1 MLRVSLAI
9 LLLLLLFKG
18 AAAQQG
24 AERADFLITIAWPR
38 ALAKQTDA
46 GYNDVA
52 RALGINRRGYYRAGH
67 AALILVNAA
76 DSSCHYFDFGRY
88 HSPFGTG
95 RVRSATSDHDLALRT
110 KAHIQGR
117 RILNFRELLEEV
129 LKNPSSHASG
139 PMWAG
144 YVRADFQSA
153 VEAAERLQ
161 EASPTVYGPFVKG
174 GTNCTRFVR
183 TVALKAK
190 MPLAHRARMAVV
202 PMLTPTPLN
211 NVAALWHHV
220 RIPKKENVVL
230 EECKVRRY
238 CPPVLLDTTLP
249 APPRPITV
257 PEDAQWVAGETSGSW
272 FQLTPE
278 GDGPSTSSGQ
288 AFRLTRYC
296 GDGPMECTS
305 LLRSDGWVL
314 RLEGNFKIIPMSH
327 CAEVRVV
334 DADGKLHTLSAP

>member
-1 MLRVSLAI
+1 MPRLS
-9 LLLLLLFKG
+9 LLLLFLLAKG
-18 AAAQQG
+18 VYAQQP
-24 AERADFLITIAWPR
+24 AHRNDFLITIAWPR

-46 GYNDVA
+46 WYNDVA
-52 RALGINRRGYYRAGH
+52 RVLGLNRRGYYRAGH

-95 RVRSATSDHDLALRT
+95 RVRSATTDHDLALRS

-117 RILNFRELLEEV
+117 RILNFRELLDEV

-153 VEAAERLQ
+153 LAEAERLQ
-161 EASPTVYGPFVKG
+161 AESPTIYGPFVKG

-183 TVALKAK
+183 SVALKARI
-190 MPLAHRARMAVV
+190 PLAHHLRMAVV
-202 PMLTPTPLN
+202 PMLTPTTLN

-220 RIPKKENVVL
+220 RIPKRENVVL

-257 PEDAQWVAGETSGSW
+257 PEDAQWVAGETGGSW
-272 FQLTPE
+272 FHLSVE
-278 GDGPSTSSGQ
+278 GDG
-288 AFRLTRYC
+288 FRLNRFC
-296 GDGPMECTS
+296 SEGELECTS
-305 LLRSDGWVL
+305 LLKPDRSFPALDGSYRIV
-314 RLEGNFKIIPMSH
+314 PMSH
-327 CAEVRVV
+327 CAEVRVLLGEQEMV
-334 DADGKLHTLSAP
+334 FRSVWTGRFIKQFR

>member
-1 MLRVSLAI
+1 M
-9 LLLLLLFKG
+9 
-18 AAAQQG
+18 
-24 AERADFLITIAWPR
+24 
-38 ALAKQTDA
+38 AKQTDA

-76 DSSCHYFDFGRY
+76 DSLCHYFDFGRY
-88 HSPFGTG
+88 HAPFGTG
-95 RVRSATSDHDLALRT
+95 RVRSATTDHDLALRT

-153 VEAAERLQ
+153 VAEAERLQ
-161 EASPTVYGPFVKG
+161 AESPTVYGPFVKG

-190 MPLAHRARMAVV
+190 MPLAHHLRMAVV
-202 PMLTPTPLN
+202 PMLTPTALN

-238 CPPVLLDTTLP
+238 CPPVLLDTTLT
-249 APPRPITV
+249 APPRPLSV
-257 PEDAQWVAGETSGSW
+257 PEDAQWVAGETGGSW
-272 FQLTPE
+272 FQLSAVGDGFRLHRFCPE
-278 GDGPSTSSGQ
+278 GKLECSG
-288 AFRLTRYC
+288 
-296 GDGPMECTS
+296 
-305 LLRSDGWVL
+305 LLRSDSSFLGLNDGYRIV
-314 RLEGNFKIIPMSH
+314 PMSH
-327 CAEVRVV
+327 CAEVRVLLGEQDV
-334 DADGKLHTLSAP
+334 LLKITGMEKTD

>member
-1 MLRVSLAI
+1 MRALIPSILFFFIPFLLAPWHN
-9 LLLLLLFKG
+9 
-18 AAAQQG
+18 ASAQEKQTPK
-24 AERADFLITIAWPR
+24 ADFLITIAWPR

-46 GYNDVA
+46 WYNGVA
-52 RALGINRRGYYRAGH
+52 KVLGINRRGYYRAGH

-88 HSPFGTG
+88 HAPFGMG
-95 RVRSATSDHDLALRT
+95 RVRSATTDHDLILRT
-110 KAHIQGR
+110 KAHIKGR
-117 RILNFRELLEEV
+117 RILNLRELLEEV

-144 YVRADFQSA
+144 YVRVDFQSA
-153 VEAAERLQ
+153 LAEAERLQ
-161 EASPTVYGPFVKG
+161 QESPTVYGPFVKG

-190 MPLAHRARMAVV
+190 MPLAHHLRMAVV

-230 EECKVRRY
+230 EDCKVRRY

-249 APPRPITV
+249 APPGPISV
-257 PEDAQWVAGETSGSW
+257 PDDAQWVAGETGGSW
-272 FQLTPE
+272 FHLSEEGEGFRLQRFCSEGELECTGLLHLSDGYLRLT
-278 GDGPSTSSGQ
+278 S
-288 AFRLTRYC
+288 AFRI
-296 GDGPMECTS
+296 
-305 LLRSDGWVL
+305 V
-314 RLEGNFKIIPMSH
+314 PMSH
-327 CAEVRVV
+327 CAEVRVMQMG
-334 DADGKLHTLSAP
+334 AEIILKGQ

>member
-1 MLRVSLAI
+1 LLRVSLAI

-24 AERADFLITIAWPR
+24 AEREDFLITIAWPR

-46 GYNDVA
+46 WYNDVA
-52 RALGINRRGYYRAGH
+52 RVLGINRRGYYRAGH
-67 AALILVNAA
+67 AALILVHAA

-95 RVRSATSDHDLALRT
+95 RVRRGVTDHDLILRT
-110 KAHIQGR
+110 KAHIKGR
-117 RILNFRELLEEV
+117 RILNFRDLLDEV

-153 VEAAERLQ
+153 LAEAERLQ
-161 EASPTVYGPFVKG
+161 AESPTVYGPFVKG

-190 MPLAHRARMAVV
+190 MPLAHHLRMAVV
-202 PMLTPTPLN
+202 PMLTPTTLN
-211 NVAALWHHV
+211 NVAALWNHV

-249 APPRPITV
+249 APPRPISV
-257 PEDAQWVAGETSGSW
+257 PDDAQWVAGETGGSW
-272 FQLTPE
+272 FKLSAE
-278 GDGPSTSSGQ
+278 GDG
-288 AFRLTRYC
+288 FRLQRFC
-296 GDGPMECTS
+296 PEGKLECS
-305 LLRSDGWVL
+305 GLLKSDGSFLGLDGGYRIV
-314 RLEGNFKIIPMSH
+314 PMSH
-327 CAEVRVV
+327 CAEVRVLI
-334 DADGKLHTLSAP
+334 GGQEQTLVEN

>member
-1 MLRVSLAI
+1 VEGTVKDRALMAKVKFNVSVRPTFKLNLARSI
-9 LLLLLLFKG
+9 VPFLIPLLLSSWQNVS
-18 AAAQQG
+18 AQNPFSVLPTHKSEGEVQRPEYDG
-24 AERADFLITIAWPR
+24 FIITIAWPR

-46 GYNDVA
+46 WYNDVA
-52 RALGINRRGYYRAGH
+52 RVLGINRRGYYRAGH

-88 HSPFGTG
+88 HAPFGMG
-95 RVRSATSDHDLALRT
+95 RVRSATNDHDLTLRT
-110 KAHIQGR
+110 KAHIQGK

-144 YVRADFQSA
+144 YVRADFQTA
-153 VEAAERLQ
+153 RAEAERLQ
-161 EASPTVYGPFVKG
+161 AESPSIYGPFVKG

-249 APPRPITV
+249 APPRPVNV
-257 PEDAQWVAGETSGSW
+257 PDDAQWVAGETSGSW
-272 FQLTPE
+272 FQLMPE
-278 GDGPSTSSGQ
+278 GDGPSTSAGSDLSG
-288 AFRLTRYC
+288 
-296 GDGPMECTS
+296 
-305 LLRSDGWVL
+305 
-314 RLEGNFKIIPMSH
+314 
-327 CAEVRVV
+327 
-334 DADGKLHTLSAP
+334 

>member
-1 MLRVSLAI
+1 LLRVSLAI
-9 LLLLLLFKG
+9 LFLLLLFKG

-24 AERADFLITIAWPR
+24 AERADFIITIAWPR

-67 AALILVNAA
+67 AALILVHAA

-190 MPLAHRARMAVV
+190 MPLAHHLRMAVV
-202 PMLTPTPLN
+202 PMLTPTALN

-249 APPRPITV
+249 APPRPVNV
-257 PEDAQWVAGETSGSW
+257 PDDAQWVAGETGGSW
-272 FQLTPE
+272 FHLIAQ
-278 GDGPSTSSGQ
+278 GAS
-288 AFRLTRYC
+288 FRLDRYC
-296 GDGPMECTS
+296 AEGEIECS
-305 LLRSDGWVL
+305 SALRTDNGATIDIEEQYTIL
-314 RLEGNFKIIPMSH
+314 PMSH
-327 CAEVRVV
+327 CAQVQLQLSGQMLMLRMIAPDIV
-334 DADGKLHTLSAP
+334 D